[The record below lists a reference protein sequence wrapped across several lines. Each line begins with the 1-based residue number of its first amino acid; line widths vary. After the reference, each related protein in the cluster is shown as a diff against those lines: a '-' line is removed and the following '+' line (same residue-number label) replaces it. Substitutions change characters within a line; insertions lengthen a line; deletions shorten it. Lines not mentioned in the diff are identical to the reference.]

1 MVQPSRTAK
10 IGQNNAAATSQGC
23 HENIFRLEIAMDNV
37 LFMQEVDGE
46 KYLSYNDRSFDID

>member
-1 MVQPSRTAK
+1 
-10 IGQNNAAATSQGC
+10 
-23 HENIFRLEIAMDNV
+23 MDNV